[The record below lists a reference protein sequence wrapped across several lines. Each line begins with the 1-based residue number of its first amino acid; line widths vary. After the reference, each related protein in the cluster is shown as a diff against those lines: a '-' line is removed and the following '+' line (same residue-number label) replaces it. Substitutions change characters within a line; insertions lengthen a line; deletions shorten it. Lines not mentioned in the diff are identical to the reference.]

1 MSNQIHSRDHEI
13 LALMCACANVRYG
26 VDRDVRTYHNYP
38 HAMMVMDAV
47 QEINPSA
54 GLHMAIAALYHDA
67 VYIPGAG
74 EDANERC
81 SAAALAVDW
90 AKCRFH
96 KQHPVLGAA
105 QQLIMGTPV
114 KNHLS
119 AVRIT
124 TELGA
129 LLDADLRGLSGDRA
143 EFLQHQKNIILE
155 NGSEVGIITLG
166 MCANFLHK
174 FLTVR
179 SHIYHTDYARE
190 MWEDQARSN
199 IEWLCAEY

>member
-1 MSNQIHSRDHEI
+1 MSNQVHSRDHEI

-26 VDRDVRTYHNYP
+26 VDRDLRTYHNYS
-38 HAMMVMDAV
+38 HAIVVMDAV
-47 QEINPSA
+47 QEINPDA
-54 GLHMAIAALYHDA
+54 GLQLAIAALYHDA

-74 EDANERC
+74 TDANERC

-96 KQHPVLGAA
+96 KQHPVLSAA
-105 QQLIMGTPV
+105 QTLILGTPV
-114 KNHLS
+114 KNHLT
-119 AVRIT
+119 ANRIT
-124 TELGA
+124 TELGT
-129 LLDADLRGLSGDRA
+129 LLDADLRSLATDRD
-143 EFLQHQKNIILE
+143 EFLQNQANIILE
-155 NGSEVGIITLG
+155 NGGEVGIVTLG
-166 MCANFLHK
+166 LCANFLHQ